1 MKHIRKVLEHGSSE
15 SAMELQVA
23 VPAIDTAV
31 QMRYLSSDKDLRKE
45 ESKLLKG
52 PSFTFSGNTDSL
64 VNDLHDALLAG
75 FIISYSQGF
84 SLLEKAS
91 LEMGYN
97 LDKGNIAKIWRGG
110 CIIRSSLLHDIMR
123 AYQKNADI
131 STLLEDK
138 ELCEQIIKLQYGLRR
153 VVQTV
158 AASGIPAPGMM
169 SILSYYDSLRS
180 SWLPANL
187 IQAQR
192 DYFGSHQ
199 YQRIDEKG
207 SFHTEWSR

>member
-1 MKHIRKVLEHGSSE
+1 GD
-15 SAMELQVA
+15 A
-23 VPAIDTAV
+23 
-31 QMRYLSSDKDLRKE
+31 
-45 ESKLLKG
+45 
-52 PSFTFSGNTDSL
+52 DSI
-64 VNDLHDALLAG
+64 VKDLHDALLSG

-84 SLLEKAS
+84 SLLNRAS
-91 LEMGYN
+91 KVMNFN
-97 LDKGNIAKIWRGG
+97 LDKEKIAAIWRGG

-123 AYQKNADI
+123 AYHDNQDI

-138 ELCEQIIKLQYGLRR
+138 TLSEQVIKLQHGLRY
-153 VVQTV
+153 VVDL
-158 AASGIPAPGMM
+158 AASAGIPAPGMM